1 MLLNSKRWDWM
12 APIRLMNSGCART
25 ATSNQRDQIENDV
38 LRPSA
43 VLGRV
48 TWRYT
53 PRIRQ
58 CVGRSRLSACAQ
70 VLSPPFSPIL
80 LGFALHGRRIHVL
93 HFEPIGRAA
102 GAVGRI
108 LPLRHDTF
116 KPHLAGM
123 GKDGR
128 AVALDMLVQAQA
140 GSPSPAREASWFRAK
155 ACPSFKSAGRRRGLR
170 HGEGLRRHEPAT

>member
-70 VLSPPFSPIL
+70 VLSPPFSPIFL
-80 LGFALHGRRIHVL
+80 RLSLHRRCRRIFALDRV
-93 HFEPIGRAA
+93 
-102 GAVGRI
+102 
-108 LPLRHDTF
+108 
-116 KPHLAGM
+116 
-123 GKDGR
+123 
-128 AVALDMLVQAQA
+128 
-140 GSPSPAREASWFRAK
+140 PSPPAPLLPPT
-155 ACPSFKSAGRRRGLR
+155 PSV
-170 HGEGLRRHEPAT
+170 PTPP

>member
-12 APIRLMNSGCART
+12 AAIRLMNSGCART

-80 LGFALHGRRIHVL
+80 LRFPLHRRASRIL

-102 GAVGRI
+102 GAIGGI
-108 LPLRHDTF
+108 L
-116 KPHLAGM
+116 
-123 GKDGR
+123 
-128 AVALDMLVQAQA
+128 AL
-140 GSPSPAREASWFRAK
+140 
-155 ACPSFKSAGRRRGLR
+155 
-170 HGEGLRRHEPAT
+170 